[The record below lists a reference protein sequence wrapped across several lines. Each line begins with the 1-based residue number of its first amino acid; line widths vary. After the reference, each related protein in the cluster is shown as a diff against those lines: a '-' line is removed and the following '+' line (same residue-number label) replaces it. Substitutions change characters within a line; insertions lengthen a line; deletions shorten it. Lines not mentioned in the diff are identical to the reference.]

1 MPNPSVILHSPW
13 ASVPGLRL
21 NKAQQEIV
29 ARKIGPRIIDLLMVL
44 PLQQL
49 RYTVPAQLTADLL
62 DQNIAVSFT
71 THTVQSP
78 VRGGP
83 WRIFGN
89 KPSGEYIEAVFF
101 QVRGRWPEQTFKIG
115 QPLMLWGKLASF
127 DGRWQLVQ
135 PKARKTMLQP
145 GTVITETLYPELSDI
160 TQLQQQTLR
169 KTIWQYLQNQ
179 KLTGDIDALDAA
191 ETLRAQH
198 TWPRWWSAMAIVHG
212 WLEADAAAYDK
223 ARQRLGFG
231 EMLEH
236 QLGMLT
242 RQREHAKSIGPM
254 LPKDAPLIPQQINAL
269 PYQLTNGQQTALAEI
284 QNDLS
289 SGHRMSRLLQGDVGS
304 GKTLVAW
311 LALLQTIGAGYQGA
325 LLAPTEV
332 LVKQHAETLSEYAA
346 LLANP
351 PLAGGSKSPSDFG
364 VGEPAAGN
372 YPTPKRD
379 AFRPSPKEKISDASH
394 REGRVSPPVIA
405 LLTGKMPVAQKRN
418 LLQALELGEID
429 VLLGTHALF
438 QDPVLFRQLGL
449 VIIDEQHRFGVK
461 QRAALAAKGEN
472 VHTLLLSA
480 TPIPRTLTM
489 SVYGDIALS
498 TIPDKPPGRQ
508 PITTQALPLER
519 LGQMMQAMGNAITR
533 GDQAYWVCPL
543 VAESEFIDLAAA
555 TARYESLRQLY
566 GEAVVLIHGKLTAAE
581 KDLALQRFRSGA
593 AKLMVATTVIEV
605 GVNVPTA
612 NIIVIEHAERFGLAQ
627 LHQLRGRVGRGDQ
640 PASCVLL
647 YQAPL
652 GETAKARLGILRQT
666 NDGFL
671 IAEEDLRLRGAGD
684 LIGLAQSGLPN
695 FRIFNWEEAEPLV
708 PLAHQQAR
716 YILDRH
722 ASESW
727 HPDRQQL
734 S

>member
-1 MPNPSVILHSPW
+1 MPS
-13 ASVPGLRL
+13 LRL
-21 NKAQQEIV
+21 NKAQQETIN
-29 ARKIGPRIIDLLMVL
+29 RKIGARIIDLLMVL

-62 DQNIAVSFT
+62 EQNIAVSFT

-89 KPSGEYIEAVFF
+89 GPAGEYIEAVFF

-135 PKARKTMLQP
+135 PKARKTMLP
-145 GTVITETLYPELSDI
+145 VGTIVTETLYPELGDI

-179 KLTGDIDALDAA
+179 KLTGDIDLLDSA
-191 ETLRAQH
+191 ETLRKQH
-198 TWPRWWSAMAIVHG
+198 NWPRWWTAMAIVHG
-212 WLEADAAAYDK
+212 WLEADAMAYDK
-223 ARQRLGFG
+223 SRERLGFG
-231 EMLEH
+231 EVLAH
-236 QLGMLT
+236 QLGLLT
-242 RQREHAKSIGPM
+242 RQREHAKSPGPVF
-254 LPKDAPLIPQQINAL
+254 PSDTPLIPQQIAVL
-269 PYQLTNGQQTALAEI
+269 PYQLTNGQQTALSEI

-289 SGHRMSRLLQGDVGS
+289 SGHRMSRLIQGDVGS

-311 LALLQTIGAGYQGA
+311 LALLQTVGAGYQGA

-332 LVKQHAETLSEYAA
+332 LAKQHAETLSEYAGF
-346 LLANP
+346 L
-351 PLAGGSKSPSDFG
+351 
-364 VGEPAAGN
+364 GEAA
-372 YPTPKRD
+372 PRM
-379 AFRPSPKEKISDASH
+379 
-394 REGRVSPPVIA
+394 A
-405 LLTGKMPVAQKRN
+405 LLTGKMPVAQKRH
-418 LLQALELGEID
+418 LLQALEAGEID
-429 VLLGTHALF
+429 ILLGTHALF
-438 QDPVLFRQLGL
+438 QDPVLFKKLGL

-519 LGQMMQAMGNAITR
+519 LTQMMQAMGNAIAR
-533 GDQAYWVCPL
+533 GEQVYWVCPL
-543 VAESEFIDLAAA
+543 VAESEFVDLAAA
-555 TARYESLRQLY
+555 TARYESLRMQY
-566 GEAVVLIHGKLTAAE
+566 GEAVVLVHGKLTTAE
-581 KDLALQRFRSGA
+581 KDLALQLFRRGA

-666 NDGFL
+666 NDGFV

-684 LIGLAQSGLPN
+684 LIGLAQSGLPH
-695 FRIFNWEEAEPLV
+695 FRIFSWEEAEPII
-708 PLAHQQAR
+708 PLAHQQAK
-716 YILDRH
+716 YMLKDNF
-722 ASESW
+722 
-727 HPDRQQL
+727 
-734 S
+734 